1 MDCDPSWID
10 FAHVFFRGHSAT
22 AASAAID
29 GRTLESLHSQRDFPQ
44 QHVTKS
50 PKYLVLLSLF
60 GRARTA
66 ILAID
71 SQAVCAA

>member
-10 FAHVFFRGHSAT
+10 FVHVFFRAQSAT

-50 PKYLVLLSLF
+50 PKYLLLLSRF
-60 GRARTA
+60 GPARLA
-66 ILAID
+66 NLAID